1 MATTPTVEEMLKRVA
16 RFKGLKPHKAAFLDH
31 VYAKNVRDIFNI
43 IGRGVSEDL
52 GGPQPDITAVDG
64 FNVQMAGCKP
74 GHGNGLHAHVTVE
87 TFLALNSRWAVR
99 WGDRAEHEIVL
110 EQFDLVSVPP
120 GVMRCFENIG
130 TEYGYLMA
138 ILGGTD
144 PGRLTWHPQLLRD
157 AAENG
162 WELDANGDIVKEGRT
177 VKG

>member
-52 GGPQPDITAVDG
+52 GGPQPEITAVDG

-99 WGDRAEHEIVL
+99 WGDQAEHEIVL
-110 EQFDLVSVPP
+110 E
-120 GVMRCFENIG
+120 
-130 TEYGYLMA
+130 
-138 ILGGTD
+138 
-144 PGRLTWHPQLLRD
+144 
-157 AAENG
+157 
-162 WELDANGDIVKEGRT
+162 
-177 VKG
+177 